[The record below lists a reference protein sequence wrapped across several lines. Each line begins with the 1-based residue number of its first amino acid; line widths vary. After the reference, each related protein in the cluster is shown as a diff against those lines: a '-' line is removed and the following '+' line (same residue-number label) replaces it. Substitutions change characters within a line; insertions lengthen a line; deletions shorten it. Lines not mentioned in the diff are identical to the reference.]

1 MDNNSSDKLSKFL
14 ASMDSDFISI
24 KDVIELLHKKIGLD
38 KDISQAYQAL
48 WLAIGKSEIKPTVYK
63 KDKFIGWQKGVFTHA
78 YLKAFRVKPH
88 IQEIEKQHTLEI
100 AIDIEKNE
108 RELNDLPF

>member
-1 MDNNSSDKLSKFL
+1 MENNSSDKLSKFL

-24 KDVIELLHKKIGLD
+24 QDVIDLLHKKIGLD

-48 WLAIGKSEIKPTVYK
+48 RLAIGKSEIKPTIYK
-63 KDKFIGWQKGVFTHA
+63 KDKFIGWQKGVFTRA
-78 YLKAFRVKPH
+78 NLRAFKVKH
-88 IQEIEKQHTLEI
+88 YILESEKQHTLEL